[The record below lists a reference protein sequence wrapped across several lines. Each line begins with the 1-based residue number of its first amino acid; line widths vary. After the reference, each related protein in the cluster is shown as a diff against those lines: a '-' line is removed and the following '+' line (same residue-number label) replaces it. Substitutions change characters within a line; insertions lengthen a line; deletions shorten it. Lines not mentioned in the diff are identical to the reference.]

1 MKTTIQTKRIAVVII
16 AVVFFGLLGFFFL
29 SWRPAIAP
37 IVRPDPAT
45 FSAESVSK
53 GESLAAAGHCMS
65 CHIRP
70 GGQPYAGGYA
80 VNTPFGIIY
89 GPNITPDVETG
100 IGGWSLEAFSRAMRE
115 GVSRDGSH
123 LFAAFPYNA
132 YTELGDD
139 DIKSLYAYVMTR
151 PAVRATVPRN
161 TIPFPLNVRLLQ
173 EGWKILCFKS
183 KRYEPNPAKDAE
195 WNRGAYLVE
204 ALSDCGGCHT
214 PRNSLGGEKLRD
226 AYSGAVVD
234 DWIAPALTQANPSP
248 VPWKKEELFTYLR
261 TGVTPLHGAAAS
273 TMIPVIRDALAL
285 PVVPDSDI
293 RAIATYFADI
303 NHWDAGQSDIQS
315 KVKEAIQTSSLG
327 SGQEHDP
334 DADLYAAACMSCHYN
349 SGSVPIAARPELAL
363 SSALTMCE
371 PTNFIQAVLRG
382 VSDTGGAPGLVM
394 PAYAPA
400 FSDSDVARLAA
411 YLRRTRTHL
420 APWTDLEKKVSVAR
434 RELEAPH

>member
-1 MKTTIQTKRIAVVII
+1 MVILAV
-16 AVVFFGLLGFFFL
+16 AFLGLLTFSFL
-29 SWRPAIAP
+29 SWRTAIAP
-37 IVRPDPAT
+37 IERPNPAT
-45 FSAESVSK
+45 FSTELVSK

-70 GGQPYAGGYA
+70 EGQPYAGGYG

-100 IGGWSLEAFSRAMRE
+100 IGSWSLDAFARAMRE
-115 GVSRDGSH
+115 GVSRNGSH

-139 DIKSLYAYVMTR
+139 DIRALYAYLMTR
-151 PAVRATVPRN
+151 SAVSATVPHN
-161 TIPFPLNVRLLQ
+161 TIPFPLNVRFLQ

-183 KRYEPNPAKDAE
+183 KRFQPNPAKDAE

-214 PRNSLGGEKLRD
+214 PRNSVGGEKLRD

-234 DWIAPALTQANPSP
+234 DWIAPPLTQTNPSP
-248 VPWKKEELFTYLR
+248 VPWGKEELFTYLR
-261 TGVTPLHGAAAS
+261 TAVTPLHGAATA
-273 TMIPVIRDALAL
+273 TMVPVIRDALAL

-293 RAIATYFADI
+293 RAISTYFSDI
-303 NHWDAGQSDIQS
+303 NHWDAGQSDIQL

-334 DADLYAAACMSCHYN
+334 DGDFYAAACMSCHYN
-349 SGSVPIAARPELAL
+349 RGQVPIAARPELAL
-363 SSALTMCE
+363 SSALTMSE

-382 VSDTGGAPGLVM
+382 ISDTGGAPGLVM
-394 PAYAPA
+394 PAYDSAL
-400 FSDSDVARLAA
+400 SDSDVARLAA
-411 YLRRTRTHL
+411 YLRRTRTKL
-420 APWTDLEKKVSVAR
+420 PPWTDLEKKVSVAR
-434 RELEAPH
+434 RELKESH